1 MNTDCGCRNGESKK
15 VKEIVRLLHDLLR
28 QIPFMTEKTLLFL
41 GRRTR
46 QNAFEKII
54 YFLH

>member
-28 QIPFMTEKTLLFL
+28 QIPFMTEKNFIIF
-41 GRRTR
+41 GSSHSPKRI
-46 QNAFEKII
+46 EKII